1 MKSILYSIL
10 GVCVFITTFWL
21 SFTSGIRDDAAAMER
36 LKHGHGFIQMSD
48 VLNDIKQI
56 KMNSEVI
63 ANEIKKAEKEDPY
76 FGDLSGSIPGALW
89 ISDPD
94 SY

>member
-21 SFTSGIRDDAAAMER
+21 SFTSGIKDDAAAMER
-36 LKHGHGFIQMSD
+36 LKHGHGIMQMSD
-48 VLNDIKQI
+48 VINDIKQI
-56 KMNSEVI
+56 KVNSEVI

-76 FGDLSGSIPGALW
+76 TGDLSRSIPVTVW
-89 ISDPD
+89 IPD
-94 SY
+94 NDLY